1 MPLGAPSAKPLELQA
16 ADSVANDAKSSVQK
30 ATGSLRSGKP
40 SGDKAT
46 SSSVGGLAPFAS
58 ESAAA
63 AQAEMLAFALVAS
76 LVPPPIKVLIVED
89 EPGLRQMLEI
99 LFRREGYAVVS
110 APGCR
115 AALEAINQHPQP
127 FPVVL
132 SDLAMPD
139 GSGMEV
145 LAAAKAR
152 NPATEVI
159 LITAHSTV
167 ENAIGAMRSGAYD
180 FVAKPFDAAELAMLV
195 RKALEK
201 QELALE
207 NRRLRARVSELK
219 ETDLLGRSSAMRAVL
234 DLVQRIANMRTTV
247 LITGESGSGKERVAR
262 AVHDASDRREKPFL
276 VVNCGALPEAL
287 MESELFGHEKGAFT
301 GAQSK
306 HLGLFR
312 EANGGTVLLDE
323 VGELPANL
331 QVKLLRVLQERS
343 VRAVGAT
350 QETPID
356 VRVLAATNRDV
367 ESDVSL
373 GKFRQD
379 LYYRLNVIRISLP
392 PLRERREDI
401 PMLAERFIRRF
412 ADEMGKEVAG
422 FTPDAIRGLQAY
434 AFPGNVRELENMIE
448 RAVAL
453 AGSSIIG
460 LGDFPQELSG
470 SAGAP
475 GGTLLELP
483 ENGCNLDEVVNEV
496 ERRLLTSALERTGGV
511 RTAAAK
517 LLGISFRSMRY
528 RLAKLGLGDDEP
540 DEPERDSQRE

>member
-1 MPLGAPSAKPLELQA
+1 
-16 ADSVANDAKSSVQK
+16 
-30 ATGSLRSGKP
+30 
-40 SGDKAT
+40 
-46 SSSVGGLAPFAS
+46 
-58 ESAAA
+58 
-63 AQAEMLAFALVAS
+63 MLTFWVVAS
-76 LVPPPIKVLIVED
+76 LIPPSNKVLIVED

-99 LFRREGYAVVS
+99 LFRREGYAVVA
-110 APGCR
+110 APGYR
-115 AALEAINQHPQP
+115 AALEAIQQHPQP

-139 GSGMEV
+139 GSGLDV
-145 LAAAKAR
+145 LTAAKAR
-152 NPATEVI
+152 NAATEVI

-167 ENAIGAMRSGAYD
+167 ENAIGAMRHGAYD
-180 FVAKPFDAAELAMLV
+180 FVAKPFEAAELAALV
-195 RKALEK
+195 GKAFEK
-201 QELALE
+201 QAMALE
-207 NRRLRARVSELK
+207 NQRLRAQVLGLHDTEV
-219 ETDLLGRSSAMRAVL
+219 LGRSSAMRAVL
-234 DLVQRIANMRTTV
+234 DLVNRIANMRTTV

-262 AVHDASDRREKPFL
+262 AVHDASDRRSKPFL

-301 GAQSK
+301 GAQTK

-367 ESDVSL
+367 EADVSS

-379 LYYRLNVIRISLP
+379 LYYRLNVIRIELP

-401 PMLAERFIRRF
+401 PMLAERFMRRF
-412 ADEMGKEVAG
+412 ADEMGKEVSG
-422 FTPDAIRGLQAY
+422 FTPDAIRALQAY
-434 AFPGNVRELENMIE
+434 SFPGNVRELENMLE

-453 AGSSIIG
+453 AGSRVIG

-470 SAGAP
+470 TAGAP

-483 ENGCNLDEVVNEV
+483 EQGCNLDEVVNEV
-496 ERRLLTSALERTGGV
+496 ERRLITASLERTGGV

-528 RLAKLGLGDDEP
+528 RLAKLGLAEDDGAGD
-540 DEPERDSQRE
+540 

>member
-1 MPLGAPSAKPLELQA
+1 M
-16 ADSVANDAKSSVQK
+16 
-30 ATGSLRSGKP
+30 
-40 SGDKAT
+40 
-46 SSSVGGLAPFAS
+46 
-58 ESAAA
+58 
-63 AQAEMLAFALVAS
+63 AS
-76 LVPPPIKVLIVED
+76 LIPPSNKVLIVED

-99 LFRREGYAVVS
+99 LFRREGYAVVA
-110 APGCR
+110 APGYR
-115 AALEAINQHPQP
+115 AALEAIRQHPQP

-139 GSGMEV
+139 GSGLDV
-145 LAAAKAR
+145 LTAAKAR
-152 NPATEVI
+152 NAATEVI

-167 ENAIGAMRSGAYD
+167 ENAIGAMRHGAYD
-180 FVAKPFDAAELAMLV
+180 FVAKPFEAAELAALV
-195 RKALEK
+195 GKAFEK
-201 QELALE
+201 QAMALE
-207 NRRLRARVSELK
+207 NQRLRAQVLGLHDTEV
-219 ETDLLGRSSAMRAVL
+219 LGRSSAMRAVL
-234 DLVQRIANMRTTV
+234 DLVNRIANMRTTV

-262 AVHDASDRREKPFL
+262 AIHDASERRSKPFL

-301 GAQSK
+301 GAQTK

-312 EANGGTVLLDE
+312 EASGGTVLLDE

-367 ESDVSL
+367 EADVSS

-379 LYYRLNVIRISLP
+379 LYYRLNVIRVELP

-401 PMLAERFIRRF
+401 PMLAERFMRRF
-412 ADEMGKEVAG
+412 ADEMGKEVSG
-422 FTPDAIRGLQAY
+422 FTPDAIRALQAY
-434 AFPGNVRELENMIE
+434 SFPGNVRELENMLE

-453 AGSSIIG
+453 AGSRVIG

-470 SAGAP
+470 TAGAP

-483 ENGCNLDEVVNEV
+483 EQGCNLDEVVNEV
-496 ERRLLTSALERTGGV
+496 ERRLITASLERTGGV

-528 RLAKLGLGDDEP
+528 RLAKLGLGEDESAGEP
-540 DEPERDSQRE
+540 RDE